1 MSPDL
6 SVPFYRQMITAAAA
20 GIEALEPE
28 TAAEVR
34 QFIASQQH
42 TCGAFTDRAGL
53 PDSYYSLFGFFL
65 SEAAGMKEQADHL
78 KRYIITNRDSSATGL
93 VHRSCLALIAK
104 GAGSGMPVRIKC
116 FAAVIREFF
125 RDMGSISSSY
135 QYFMVFLM
143 LDAYGWNN
151 RLSRWIIRS
160 RFSNDEQLGELPCP
174 VIAALVVIKTAL
186 GLDAGREI
194 SRLWAFHLK
203 DSGFRAIPGAPSAD
217 LLSTAVALTAL
228 RMAGADLRIV
238 RPGCLALVEDNYDQG
253 AFLAGNG
260 DSFRDVEYTFYGL
273 LALGLLT

>member
-6 SVPFYRQMITAAAA
+6 SEPFYRQMITAAAA

-34 QFIASQQH
+34 QFISSQQH

-53 PDSYYSLFGFFL
+53 PDPYYSLFGFFL
-65 SEAAGMKEQADHL
+65 SNAAGMKDHIAHL
-78 KRYIITNRDSSATGL
+78 KKYVDTNQEISCSSL
-93 VHRSCLALIAK
+93 VNCSCLALMAK

-151 RLSRWIIRS
+151 WLSRWIIRS

-194 SRLWAFHLK
+194 SRLWAFHLEG
-203 DSGFRAIPGAPSAD
+203 SGFRAMPGAPSAD

-238 RPGCLALVEDNYDQG
+238 RPGCLALVEDNYKQG

-273 LALGLLT
+273 LMLGLLT

>member
-1 MSPDL
+1 MNPDL
-6 SVPFYRQMITAAAA
+6 SEPFYRQMITAAAA

-151 RLSRWIIRS
+151 WLSRWIIRS
-160 RFSNDEQLGELPCP
+160 RFRNDEEPGELPCP

-194 SRLWAFHLK
+194 SRLWAFHLEG
-203 DSGFRAIPGAPSAD
+203 SGFRAMPGAPSD
-217 LLSTAVALTAL
+217 GRCGSS
-228 RMAGADLRIV
+228 D
-238 RPGCLALVEDNYDQG
+238 RPARVPCTG
-253 AFLAGNG
+253 
-260 DSFRDVEYTFYGL
+260 RR
-273 LALGLLT
+273 

>member
-194 SRLWAFHLK
+194 SRLWAFHLEG
-203 DSGFRAIPGAPSAD
+203 SGFRAMPGAPSAD

-273 LALGLLT
+273 LMLGLLT